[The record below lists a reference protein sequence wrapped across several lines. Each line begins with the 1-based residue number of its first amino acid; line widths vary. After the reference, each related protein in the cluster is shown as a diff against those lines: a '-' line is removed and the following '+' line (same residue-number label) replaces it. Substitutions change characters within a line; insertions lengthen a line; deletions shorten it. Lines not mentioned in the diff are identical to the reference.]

1 MFGKMF
7 VSAEHKTFGARAVE
21 VLATFALWW
30 FSMQVVWHVLKFS
43 GLNFAEI
50 GGDTPVAGFTL
61 NYWLHSHN
69 LTFGQAIASPSV
81 DVVMGT
87 LITMFGAPFLEEV
100 LFRGFFC
107 SVASDENGNL
117 KARGLFT
124 VLVGSFILFGLVHGH
139 WYYSV
144 MLQGV
149 GGLWLARLW
158 FRNGPSQKWSY
169 FSCVAAHCLYNISVL
184 ASG

>member
-30 FSMQVVWHVLKFS
+30 LSMQLVVYALKLI
-43 GLNFAEI
+43 GVGFAELGADI
-50 GGDTPVAGFTL
+50 PVAGVSVNL
-61 NYWLHSHN
+61 YLISHN
-69 LTFGQAIASPSV
+69 LTLGQALASPSV
-81 DVVMGT
+81 VVVVTT
-87 LITMFGAPFLEEV
+87 LMTMFGAPFLEEA
-100 LFRGFFC
+100 LFRGFVC
-107 SVASDENGNL
+107 NAASDDSGVL
-117 KARGLFT
+117 KPRGHFT
-124 VLVGSFILFGLVHGH
+124 VIAGSFILFGLFHGH
-139 WYYSV
+139 WYFSV

-169 FSCVAAHCLYNISVL
+169 FSCVAAHCLYNVSVL
-184 ASG
+184 ATG